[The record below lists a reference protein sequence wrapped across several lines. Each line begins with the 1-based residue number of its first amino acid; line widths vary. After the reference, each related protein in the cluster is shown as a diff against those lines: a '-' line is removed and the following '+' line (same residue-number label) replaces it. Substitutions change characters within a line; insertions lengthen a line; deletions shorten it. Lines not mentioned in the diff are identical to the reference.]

1 MMVLIRCR
9 TRKLSRGG
17 ATLVEFAITL
27 PIVFL
32 LFFGM
37 IELSRLFMLQH
48 SADTAAYEGARN
60 AIVPGAKPQD
70 AVLAASELLRAAGIK
85 NGQIVVQPDV
95 ITEETAL
102 ITVTTVIPL
111 SDNGWVVPNF
121 FGGRIVKSEVT
132 LICERP
138 PMIMLTGIPRLR
150 LNALQLNLDAD
161 DGNNDTSDGN
171 NDTSDGNAA
180 DTPDSSGPGN
190 SSSAP
195 GQQKIP

>member
-1 MMVLIRCR
+1 MMVVIRSEKNKAR
-9 TRKLSRGG
+9 RRG
-17 ATLVEFAITL
+17 ATLVEFAVTL

-85 NGQIVVQPDV
+85 NGQIIVDPEV

-102 ITVTTVIPL
+102 VTVTTIVPL

-121 FGGRIVKSEVT
+121 FGGRIVKSQVT

-138 PMIMLTGIPRLR
+138 PMIMLTGIPKLR
-150 LNALQLNLDAD
+150 LNALQLNLDAE

-171 NDTSDGNAA
+171 EVADESGNGNGNGNANGNA
-180 DTPDSSGPGN
+180 NGNKNTTP
-190 SSSAP
+190 
-195 GQQKIP
+195 

>member
-1 MMVLIRCR
+1 MVIL
-9 TRKLSRGG
+9 TLDKKSESSRSG

-32 LFFGM
+32 MFFGM

-70 AVLAASELLRAAGIK
+70 AVLAANELLRAAGVK
-85 NGQIVVQPDV
+85 NGQITVQPNV

-102 ITVTTVIPL
+102 VTVTTIIPL

-150 LNALQLNLDAD
+150 LNALQLNLDDD
-161 DGNNDTSDGN
+161 DGNNDTSATN
-171 NDTSDGNAA
+171 V
-180 DTPDSSGPGN
+180 SGRPG
-190 SSSAP
+190 
-195 GQQKIP
+195 G